1 LAAIKKITT
10 GVDESDDEGES
21 EEKPAI
27 SIKTIKE
34 VTDFFNDF
42 LELCQAAHNIKRSLS
57 NPLVANLFLLS
68 TDLYWDCLIL
78 AIFIKDK
85 PSNIDS
91 LLKLVELVCL
101 QIMLVKLNGRKGKK
115 DFLYDWADKIYHG
128 NLTIDTLLGELRK
141 FVKKGECPDGK
152 EWSNLVD
159 LIGAYKDNGYHY
171 GYAETTKY
179 ILWQYENDLREKS
192 NLPRLSDKK
201 DYGKLT
207 IEHILARNSEV
218 KENTETFQ
226 ERWMNNIGNLSLLS
240 MEDNI
245 ILSNHPFDEKKAEKY
260 EELADK
266 ENELTD
272 KDKDKYKLILY
283 REIID
288 EDAWRQKEVKKR
300 RDKIY
305 SFIDRYFN
313 PNGK

>member
-34 VTDFFNDF
+34 VTDFFNGF
-42 LELCQAAHNIKRSLS
+42 LELCKAAHDIKQSLS

-68 TDLYWDCLIL
+68 TDLYWDYLIL

-91 LLKLVELVCL
+91 LLKLVELVCI
-101 QIMLVKLNGRKGKK
+101 QIMLIKLYGKKGKK
-115 DFLYDWADKIYHG
+115 DFLYDWACGIYREE
-128 NLTIDTLLGELRK
+128 LARDTLLGELRK

-152 EWSNLVD
+152 EWPELAY
-159 LIGAYKDNGYHY
+159 LIDRYKENDHY
-171 GYAETTKY
+171 SYAETTKY
-179 ILWQYENDLREKS
+179 ILWQYENDLRKKS

-201 DYGKLT
+201 NYDKLT
-207 IEHILARNSEV
+207 IEHILARNSEE

-240 MEDNI
+240 AKDNI
-245 ILSNHPFDEKKAEKY
+245 ILSNHSFNEKKAEKY
-260 EELADK
+260 EELAGK
-266 ENELTD
+266 KNELAD
-272 KDKDKYKLILY
+272 KDKLILY

-288 EDAWRQKEVKKR
+288 KDAWRQTEVKHR

-305 SFIDRYFN
+305 LFIGKYFN